1 MVHEKGEA
9 MTDNNANA
17 ELLDL
22 LRKAVDLGVLV
33 DLDEDTDLEIKL
45 GVIYAELQSSGKAS
59 LFESG
64 ETKVSNARETLER
77 LIAGS

>member
-1 MVHEKGEA
+1 
-9 MTDNNANA
+9 MTDNNGNA
-17 ELLDL
+17 ELLVL
-22 LRKAVDLGVLV
+22 LRTAVDLGVLV